1 MIAKKENLSYTESN
15 LTSKTTS
22 ELKAICDG
30 LEITYD
36 ADETDDELKALI
48 LA

>member
-30 LEITYD
+30 LGIAYTD
-36 ADETDDELKALI
+36 SNTDDELKEFI

>member
-15 LTSKTTS
+15 LSSKTLA

-30 LEITYD
+30 LEITYE
-36 ADETDDELKALI
+36 ADSTDEELKALI